1 MFSLFGLKMWIKSSE
16 PSGRSNVNFSTWKN
30 PLAWKKGRWH
40 KFQIQPD
47 WHSCQILKVEPN
59 LPMQRLATFFSQNT
73 SSFIQIYSSTSDS
86 LAKFLHRCTYFCTNQ
101 CSFKPGWL
109 TNLSFAF
116 RSSSMLVIFWHSFWL
131 CSFSSMQNPPSFFV
145 KTLCHM

>member
-86 LAKFLHRCTYFCTNQ
+86 LAKFLHRCTYFYTNQ

-109 TNLSFAF
+109 TDSSFAF
-116 RSSSMLVIFWHSFWL
+116 RSSSMLVICILTFVLILFL
-131 CSFSSMQNPPSFFV
+131 LFNAKPAKFFRQN
-145 KTLCHM
+145 TLS